1 MPDIEE
7 VASYSTTFDARV
19 AMAHL
24 ESEGIEAF
32 LTADNAGGAI
42 PSLTV
47 LGGGARVLVRSDD
60 VERAR
65 AALSDLIDPGGSD
78 EPS

>member
-1 MPDIEE
+1 MADIEE
-7 VASYSTTFDARV
+7 VASYATTFDARV

-24 ESEGIEAF
+24 ESEGIEAVR
-32 LTADNAGGAI
+32 TDDNAGDAI
-42 PSLTV
+42 PSLTG

-65 AALSDLIDPGGSD
+65 AALSDLIDPGDSD